1 MIDYEAL
8 ERESLLYQVG
18 AMKLFERARA
28 VARVWTKPYVESRPK
43 DAVRRASVWFTA
55 YPASTLGLEGQAPL
69 EVLGDP
75 CLWDLFC
82 QLGITGIHTGPLLRS
97 GGIEPDD
104 AGGWRRTPSTDG
116 HFDPISLELDESI
129 FGTDDEFRRMVLEA
143 EARNAVVIADV
154 VPGHTGT
161 GADFRLA
168 QLAYKNYPGLFLMV
182 RIREEDWPFL
192 PKVDQPFATARLTPD
207 QVYALEKYIP
217 GMLQRQ
223 MAGLEETGWEATGKI
238 EGCDGKVRRWVYLH
252 YFKKGQPTLNWVD
265 LSEAASTII
274 SGQITRYLLDW
285 RVKSRNYGPSP
296 GLGAKMVR
304 LDANPFL
311 GIERRLPKAVT
322 ADAPPSTWSE
332 AHPLSQWITNKLAW
346 HTRRLGGHSFQELNM
361 SLDAFRRFSELGP
374 DLAYD
379 FVTRPACEH
388 AALTGNADLLRLMY
402 RLMADYGLDTGSLI
416 HALQNH
422 DEITYELV
430 HFLVFGDQ
438 TFDLGGRQL
447 RGLALRKQIRDEMK
461 EQALSRAPWNRES
474 GNGLCTTFVGFLAA
488 ALGLES
494 IEEVFDNKAEI
505 QQGHL
510 LLAAFNALQ
519 PGVFA
524 FSGWDLVGALPLDD
538 DAFRAVP
545 EAYIGEPGREDARWG
560 NRGAYDLLG
569 HSTANVSRSHVPRA
583 RCLYGP
589 VPAQMAD
596 RESFC
601 RKLQVILSARKT
613 VNLDEATFNGVAD
626 ADNPAVFAMVSATP
640 ALVTTILNFSHS
652 RQRTRVD
659 LSRWIGD
666 AVLVD
671 MLDPH
676 GAALAAVSGIV
687 DLDLS
692 GWEYR
697 LLKLKPAD

>member
-8 ERESLLYQVG
+8 ERESLLYQVR

-55 YPASTLGLEGQAPL
+55 YPASTLGLEGQSPL
-69 EVLGDP
+69 NVLGEAR
-75 CLWDLFC
+75 LWDHFQ
-82 QLGITGIHTGPLLRS
+82 QLGITAIHTGPLLRS

-116 HFDPISLELDESI
+116 HFDPISLQLDDQI
-129 FGTDDEFRRMVLEA
+129 FGTDDEFRQMVLAA
-143 EARNAVVIADV
+143 EARNAIVIADV

-168 QLAYKNYPGLFLMV
+168 QLAYKDYPGLFLMV

-192 PKVDQPFATARLTPD
+192 PKVDQPFATARLTAD
-207 QVYALEKYIP
+207 QVHALEKYIP
-217 GMLQRQ
+217 GVLQRQ
-223 MAGLEETGWEATGKI
+223 MAGLEETGWEATGEIK
-238 EGCDGKVRRWVYLH
+238 GCDGKIRRWVYLH

-285 RVKSRNYGPSP
+285 RVKSTNYGASP

-311 GIERRLPKAVT
+311 GIERRVPKAIT
-322 ADAPPSTWSE
+322 PDAPPLTWSE

-379 FVTRPACEH
+379 FITRPACEH
-388 AALTGNADLLRLMY
+388 AALTGNTDLLRLMY
-402 RLMADYGLDTGSLI
+402 KLMAEYGLDTGNLI

-438 TFDLGGRQL
+438 TFDLGRRQL
-447 RGLALRKQIRDEMK
+447 RGLALRNQISNEMK
-461 EQALSRAPWNRES
+461 DRALTPAPWNRES
-474 GNGLCTTFVGFLAA
+474 GNGLCTTFVGYLAA
-488 ALGLES
+488 ALGLLS
-494 IEEVFDNKAEI
+494 IEQIFEKRAEI
-505 QQGHL
+505 RQGHL

-524 FSGWDLVGALPLDD
+524 LSGWDLVGALPLDD
-538 DAFRAVP
+538 DAFRTVP
-545 EAYIGEPGREDARWG
+545 EEYLGEPGFEDARWG

-569 HSTANVSRSHVPRA
+569 HSTSQVSRSRIPRA
-583 RCLYGP
+583 QCLYGP
-589 VPAQMAD
+589 VPEQMLD
-596 RESFC
+596 PESFC
-601 RKLQVILSARKT
+601 RRIQVMLSARKS
-613 VNLDEATFNGVAD
+613 VNLDEASFSGVGD
-626 ADNPAVFAMVSATP
+626 ADNPAIFAMASTTP
-640 ALVTTILNFSHS
+640 ALVVTILNFSATPEQAH
-652 RQRTRVD
+652 VD

-666 AVLVD
+666 ADLVD
-671 MLDPH
+671 LLDPR
-676 GAALAAVSGIV
+676 GAALVARQGIV
-687 DLDLS
+687 ALEMH

-697 LLKLKPAD
+697 LLKVKRAD